1 MRSRADRFQRSRRQ
15 SGATV
20 TEYVLVL
27 PFVFLL
33 MYGTSVYGYV
43 FFLNQSLNHA
53 VQQAAASAVTVNP
66 AAPDVTTMRKARI
79 NATVASAL
87 GWMNPVQRQQRLQVW
102 VDQASTTCPVAQA
115 AGSVKVELVYALRNP
130 SWLFPVVNLGF
141 GQIPPLP
148 ENLNV
153 CATALIQS
161 QT

>member
-1 MRSRADRFQRSRRQ
+1 MRSSGERIQRGRRQ

-20 TEYVLVL
+20 IEFA
-27 PFVFLL
+27 FVFPIFFMLV
-33 MYGTSVYGYV
+33 YGTVVYGYV

-53 VQQAAASAVTVNP
+53 VQQAAKSAVAVDP
-66 AAPDVTTMRKARI
+66 AAPDVATMRNAQI

-87 GWMNPVQRQQRLQVW
+87 GWMNPVQRRQRLQVW
-102 VDQASTTCPVAQA
+102 VDQASTTCPVAQV

-130 SWLFPVVNLGF
+130 SWLFPVVNMGF

>member
-1 MRSRADRFQRSRRQ
+1 MHGSADRIQRGRRQ

-20 TEYVLVL
+20 IECA
-27 PFVFLL
+27 FVFPFFFML
-33 MYGTSVYGYV
+33 MYGTAVYGYV

-53 VQQAAASAVTVNP
+53 VQQAAASAVTVDP
-66 AAPDVTTMRKARI
+66 AAPDVTTMRRARI
-79 NATVASAL
+79 NATVASVL

-102 VDQASTTCPVAQA
+102 VDQASATCPVAQA

-130 SWLFPVVNLGF
+130 SWLFPVVNMGF

>member
-1 MRSRADRFQRSRRQ
+1 MRSRADRVQRIRRQ

-20 TEYVLVL
+20 TEYVFVL

-43 FFLNQSLNHA
+43 FFLNHSLSHA
-53 VQQAAASAVTVNP
+53 VQQAAESAVAVDPGVPDATTVRHARVN
-66 AAPDVTTMRKARI
+66 AAVD
-79 NATVASAL
+79 SAL
-87 GWMNPVQRQQRLQVW
+87 GWMNPAQRQQRLQVW
-102 VDQASTTCPVAQA
+102 VDRASTTCPAVQT

-130 SWLFPVVNLGF
+130 SWLFPVVNMGF
-141 GQIPPLP
+141 GQMPPLP

-161 QT
+161 HT